1 MGVRRI
7 GSATTAMAGF
17 AAASMLLVA
26 CGGSDEGG
34 TGGSTGAASGG
45 SDCAAYESYKA
56 FGDVQGKTVSSFLG
70 VEPMELD
77 FLWVDLGTPSEA
89 RTITLTNQS
98 DKAMRVSLLENTNP
112 AFVVNADALGA
123 ELAPGEQAQLH
134 VTFLSNTGG
143 EATGELRLALN
154 SNSTADVAIKLKGQ
168 SRTLQGEGGGCAC
181 GAGGGGASLLGLLG
195 LVALRA
201 RRRSRAD

>member
-1 MGVRRI
+1 MLRSGEAY
-7 GSATTAMAGF
+7 SMEFKYDTTLASTSEAT
-17 AAASMLLVA
+17 LVLKTKA
-26 CGGSDEGG
+26 QPD
-34 TGGSTGAASGG
+34 GAARV
-45 SDCAAYESYKA
+45 AL
-56 FGDVQGKTVSSFLG
+56 QGKTVSSFLG